1 LIDPASSPVQLT
13 CLHLEIASSYHEDNC
28 AAMLDVAG
36 FECTW
41 RVRRYFCLTESVW
54 QMLCWFIWQICFER
68 KYCTMYNRFVLRK
81 KY

>member
-1 LIDPASSPVQLT
+1 VCVCVLDSPLETADSDPLIDPASS
-13 CLHLEIASSYHEDNC
+13 HEDNC

-54 QMLCWFIWQICFER
+54 QMLC
-68 KYCTMYNRFVLRK
+68 
-81 KY
+81 